1 MVYKGQEVLLAE
13 LVTRPSNSIIH
24 QSRHSPYLP
33 YLQGT
38 AEEIK
43 ARNHAI
49 NGDGFGVAWYDHIC
63 TEEPCVFTSVQPS
76 WHCSNLQNLA
86 HHIRTHCIFAHVRAA
101 SPGSLIAQ
109 SNCHPFKFGRLL
121 FMHNGGIAHFE
132 QIKYSILHSI
142 QRTSASYIRGTTD
155 SEHAGALLVHYLGDP
170 NAVHDGHALKGAMLK
185 MMSHLVG
192 LIRWQEAKMSPTSP
206 HHEPTQQHTCE
217 GHMPSSLNFA
227 VTDGRVVIATRY
239 RDSKEQDPP
248 SLYYSEAQQMIDE
261 DGAASPMCWKYPSK
275 RLIDSIVISSEPL
288 TKDEAAWKLVPRNH
302 LLVVTNS
309 QRTVIEPIHLR
320 TLYSSSDSVDIF
332 EPDASASELAA
343 AGKWDESQQ
352 AATQL
357 AAAALATIP
366 SSISLAVPTRA
377 QAQAHRQHTR
387 RHSAQSHPAAAGAAV
402 GSPRG
407 SSDAAKPPKRK
418 TVSSTNLVAAGAAD
432 RLRSKHSR
440 SRSGGDKAVVDKVVG
455 GDKGDDKAGA
465 DDEKKKKN
473 PWKGKEETREEWD
486 EREDAIT
493 KQQDDELKKKMMKK
507 KELKLQKLKQ
517 QMQERGSGGG
527 EKISASTTGA
537 SVETTTATL
546 RSLVDFWRGFAT
558 GLCAALVL
566 LALVFTAVY
575 LGVAQTTQR
584 HKEDL

>member
-1 MVYKGQEVLLAE
+1 MCRWMVYKGQEVLLAE

-121 FMHNGGIAHFE
+121 FMHNGGIAHFD

-142 QRTSASYIRGTTD
+142 QHTSASYVRGTTD

-206 HHEPTQQHTCE
+206 HHQPTQHQTCE

-288 TKDEAAWKLVPRNH
+288 TKDESAWKLVPRNH

-366 SSISLAVPTRA
+366 SSASLAVPTRA
-377 QAQAHRQHTR
+377 QAQAQRQHAR
-387 RHSAQSHPAAAGAAV
+387 RHSAQSHPAPASAAV
-402 GSPRG
+402 GS
-407 SSDAAKPPKRK
+407 PKRK
-418 TVSSTNLVAAGAAD
+418 TVSSTNLVAGAAD

-440 SRSGGDKAVVDKVVG
+440 SRSGGDKAVVEKVVVVG
-455 GDKGDDKAGA
+455 GGDKCEDKAVV
-465 DDEKKKKN
+465 DNDNDEKKKKN
-473 PWKGKEETREEWD
+473 APWKGKEETREEWN

-493 KQQDDELKKKMMKK
+493 KQLDDELKTRKKKK
-507 KELKLQKLKQ
+507 KEELKLKLK
-517 QMQERGSGGG
+517 QERGSGGG
-527 EKISASTTGA
+527 EKISARSTTGA
-537 SVETTTATL
+537 SDETTTATL
-546 RSLVDFWRGFAT
+546 QSLVDFWRGFAT

-575 LGVAQTTQR
+575 LGVTQTAQR